1 MIFRLDKSAFAYW
14 SEQLHDWFSESGE
27 YNILIAESSDSVC
40 LEESVHFNSSVKLPI
55 KLTLDNTGGDIR
67 SFKEGEQLFMQM
79 LGMFDASL
87 NGGANAMNDGEPGD
101 LMALAMAN
109 DLPLHAMVSFSD
121 NKEMTRERMQ
131 MMVDKLNELLNQ

>member
-55 KLTLDNTGGDIR
+55 KLTLDNTGGDVR
-67 SFKEGEQLFMQM
+67 NFKEGEQIFMQM
-79 LGMFDASL
+79 LGMFGATL
-87 NGGANAMNDGEPGD
+87 NGGASDAMGEPGD

-121 NKEMTRERMQ
+121 NAEMTRERMQ
-131 MMVDKLNELLNQ
+131 MMVDKLNELLNS